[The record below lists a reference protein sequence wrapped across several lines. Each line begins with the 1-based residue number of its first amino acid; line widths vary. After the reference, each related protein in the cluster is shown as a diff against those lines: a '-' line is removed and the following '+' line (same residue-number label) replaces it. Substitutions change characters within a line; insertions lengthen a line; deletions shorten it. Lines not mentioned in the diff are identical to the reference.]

1 MPVVLALLL
10 AAATPELPPSPP
22 RVTATPLP
30 GGAVFSL
37 AYDQRRADLPSAR
50 LEEIRASVAEV
61 ERADLRAGYLRLRAA
76 HQAAELAATKAADEA
91 KSVQREKDRLGRQQA
106 EIDDLEKQAETAKA
120 NYDRWRNRDEKQ
132 AAQYQSTYQT
142 LNTRL
147 GNERKQLARTKAN
160 QGRSAEALAE
170 AEKAAAV
177 AATTRETAAAA
188 YAKTLDA
195 AGPALKKLRTAAGI
209 TEPR

>member
-10 AAATPELPPSPP
+10 AAAAPELPPSPP

-37 AYDQRRADLPSAR
+37 AYDQRRTDLPSAR

-61 ERADLRAGYLRLRAA
+61 ERADLRSGYLRLRAA

-147 GNERKQLARTKAN
+147 GNERKQLARTL
-160 QGRSAEALAE
+160 SL
-170 AEKAAAV
+170 
-177 AATTRETAAAA
+177 
-188 YAKTLDA
+188 
-195 AGPALKKLRTAAGI
+195 I
-209 TEPR
+209 HI

>member
-1 MPVVLALLL
+1 M
-10 AAATPELPPSPP
+10 
-22 RVTATPLP
+22 TATPLP

-76 HQAAELAATKAADEA
+76 HRCRTGRDQGSGRGQIGAT
-91 KSVQREKDRLGRQQA
+91 REGPAGAPKA

-177 AATTRETAAAA
+177 AATTRETDAAA
-188 YAKTLDA
+188 YAKALDA